1 MRESRLWTVTSTGER
16 DTLRLGATLGRVLKP
31 GSVVA
36 LMGDLGSGKTR
47 LTQGI
52 ALGLEVSP
60 SDPVSSPSFA
70 LIHEHPARVSLYHM
84 DFYRIPEGRWDPE
97 LGLEE
102 YLWGNGACVI
112 EWAERVL
119 ERLPD
124 DRLEVRL
131 TIEGTR
137 KRRMEFVAKG
147 EKHRKIL
154 IALQKGLEERSLRS
168 LEDRPDG
175 LEG

>member
-1 MRESRLWTVTSTGER
+1 
-16 DTLRLGATLGRVLKP
+16 
-31 GSVVA
+31 
-36 LMGDLGSGKTR
+36 
-47 LTQGI
+47 
-52 ALGLEVSP
+52 
-60 SDPVSSPSFA
+60 
-70 LIHEHPARVSLYHM
+70 M

-147 EKHRKIL
+147 PKHQAIL
-154 IALQKGLEERSLRS
+154 DAIREVM
-168 LEDRPDG
+168 
-175 LEG
+175 